1 MTKMAAS
8 GGWEVKSPSREYVNL
23 PSDVRQDIDGYLA
36 EYPVKLGAIAERLG
50 VKVLLSTLPRG
61 TSGQICKE
69 DGDFVIRINRHE
81 AKHPQRFTLAHYL
94 LDRER
99 IEADG
104 EWSENVFLRAPNQPV
119 QIEYE
124 ANRLASDLVI
134 PSHLLAQATAEYTGP
149 MTSEVIEDLAR
160 RFGVST
166 AAMEIKLQMAR
177 GGGAAHGSCRLPCA
191 ALHPL
196 RRIQRVEGTARR
208 DERPPHAA
216 CAAGPLDGHLS
227 ALQGHRQV

>member
-1 MTKMAAS
+1 MDGSMTDMATAID
-8 GGWEVKSPSREYVNL
+8 WEVKSPSREFTGL
-23 PSDVRQDIDGYLA
+23 APEVRQDIDGYLT

-61 TSGQICKE
+61 TSGQISKE

-81 AKHPQRFTLAHYL
+81 AKHRQRFTLAHELAHYL
-94 LDRER
+94 LHRER

-104 EWSENVFLRAPNQPV
+104 EWSENVLLRAPNQPI

-134 PSHLLAQATAEYTGP
+134 PSHLLARATADYTGP
-149 MTSEVIEDLAR
+149 MTSEVIEDLAH

-166 AAMEIKLQMAR
+166 AAMEIKLQM
-177 GGGAAHGSCRLPCA
+177 
-191 ALHPL
+191 
-196 RRIQRVEGTARR
+196 V
-208 DERPPHAA
+208 
-216 CAAGPLDGHLS
+216 
-227 ALQGHRQV
+227 